1 MESNNNNLKNARNLG
16 LLIGIPLIILLAMWL
31 LLSGRS
37 ANQDKQYSD
46 YIAYFQNNQ
55 VQEFKLNLG
64 SGDLEFL
71 LREQYRTEDT
81 NKDGKIDHQLPAD
94 AADYRYV
101 CGDVGDDAPL
111 AQWVGWRRQS
121 HGLWQSAGKKL
132 QRRKAQNHL

>member
-16 LLIGIPLIILLAMWL
+16 LLIGIPLII

-81 NKDGKIDHQLPAD
+81 NKDGKIDSKDTIKYTVPNVSLFWD
-94 AADYRYV
+94 
-101 CGDVGDDAPL
+101 
-111 AQWVGWRRQS
+111 
-121 HGLWQSAGKKL
+121 
-132 QRRKAQNHL
+132 

>member
-55 VQEFKLNLG
+55 VQEFKLNLC

-71 LREQYRTEDT
+71 LREQ
-81 NKDGKIDHQLPAD
+81 
-94 AADYRYV
+94 
-101 CGDVGDDAPL
+101 
-111 AQWVGWRRQS
+111 
-121 HGLWQSAGKKL
+121 
-132 QRRKAQNHL
+132 